1 MERKI
6 KNAGHLLIALG
17 VNVFYGFP
25 AKKLKVIGVTGTDG
39 KTTTASMIYHI
50 LKESGKSVSCL
61 TTLGAF
67 MANGEALETGL
78 HTTTPSSLHLQ
89 RYLKKMVVSKSEYV
103 VLEVTSH
110 ALDQNRVRGINFE
123 IGVFTNI
130 SHEHLDY
137 HKTIDSYFASKLKL
151 LANSKVC
158 VVNLDDKF
166 FSSIR
171 SRLPKHK
178 LISFSLN
185 NKDADVSLK
194 SVGFTLPFDSSF
206 NNKNALAAI
215 AVAQELGVSR
225 DKIKKALKTYVFP
238 EGRQEVIYQ
247 NDFRVIVDFAHTPN
261 AFAEILP
268 QMKKITKGR
277 LIHVFGAAGKRD
289 ALKRPQMGKISSQYA
304 DVIYLTAEDPRGEKV
319 SKINAEIRSGVEK
332 KAQIFEIESRK
343 EAIEKAILTA
353 RKGDTVIVTG
363 KGHEKSMNLGNGEM
377 PWSDRNAILDVLNS
391 HS

>member
-6 KNAGHLLIALG
+6 KNVGHLLVAFG
-17 VNVFYGFP
+17 FNVFYGFP

-50 LKESGKSVSCL
+50 LKKSGKSVSCL

-78 HTTTPSSLHLQ
+78 HTTTPSSYYLQ
-89 RYLKKMVVSKSEYV
+89 KYLKKMVLNSSEYV

-123 IGVFTNI
+123 VGVFTNI

-166 FSSIR
+166 FSAIR
-171 SRLPKHK
+171 SRLPNHK

-185 NKDADVSLK
+185 NKDADVSSK
-194 SVGFTLPFDSSF
+194 NIGFTLPFGSSF

-215 AVAQELGVSR
+215 AVSYELGIPK
-225 DKIKKALKTYVFP
+225 DKIQKALKSYVFP
-238 EGRQEVIYQ
+238 EGRQEIIYQ
-247 NDFRVIVDFAHTPN
+247 NDFTVIVDFAHTPN
-261 AFAEILP
+261 AFSEVLPEI
-268 QMKKITKGR
+268 KKRTKGK

-289 ALKRPQMGKISSQYA
+289 ASKRPQMGKISSQYA
-304 DVIYLTAEDPRGEKV
+304 DFIFLTAEDPRGEKIL
-319 SKINAEIRSGVEK
+319 KINSEIKSGIQNKVEVIEAEN
-332 KAQIFEIESRK
+332 RK
-343 EAIEKAILTA
+343 EAIERAIFAA
-353 RKGDTVIVTG
+353 RKGDTVIITG

-377 PWSDRNAILDVLNS
+377 PWSDRKTILDVLNL

>member
-6 KNAGHLLIALG
+6 KNAGHLLVALG

-25 AKKLKVIGVTGTDG
+25 SKKLKIIGITGTDG

-50 LKESGKSVSCL
+50 LKESGKSVSAL

-67 MANGEALETGL
+67 MADGEALETGF
-78 HTTTPSSLHLQ
+78 HTTTPSSYYLQ
-89 RYLKKMVVSKSEYV
+89 RYLRKMVLSKSEYV

-137 HKTIDSYFASKLKL
+137 HKTIDSYFLSKLKL

-158 VVNLDDKF
+158 IVNLDDNF
-166 FSSIR
+166 FSAIKAK
-171 SRLPKHK
+171 LPNHK

-185 NKDADVSLK
+185 NKADVSSK
-194 SVGFTLPFDSSF
+194 NIGFKLPFASSF

-215 AVAQELGVSR
+215 AVSIELGISK
-225 DKIKKALKTYVFP
+225 DQIENALKTYVFP
-238 EGRQEVIYQ
+238 EGRQEIIYR
-247 NDFRVIVDFAHTPN
+247 NDFTVIVDFAHTPN
-261 AFAEILP
+261 AFAEVLP
-268 QMKKITKGR
+268 EVKKQTKGK
-277 LIHVFGAAGKRD
+277 LIHVFGSAGKRD
-289 ALKRPQMGKISSQYA
+289 STKRPQMGRISSQYS
-304 DVIYLTAEDPRGEKV
+304 DIIFLTAEDPRGEKV
-319 SKINAEIRSGVEK
+319 SKINAEIKAGMRK
-332 KAQIFEIESRK
+332 KTKIIEIEDRR
-343 EAIEKAILTA
+343 EAIQKAILSA
-353 RKGDTVIVTG
+353 KKRDTVIITG
-363 KGHEKSMNLGNGEM
+363 KGHEKSMNLGMGET
-377 PWSDRNAILDVLNS
+377 PWNDKEVILDILNL